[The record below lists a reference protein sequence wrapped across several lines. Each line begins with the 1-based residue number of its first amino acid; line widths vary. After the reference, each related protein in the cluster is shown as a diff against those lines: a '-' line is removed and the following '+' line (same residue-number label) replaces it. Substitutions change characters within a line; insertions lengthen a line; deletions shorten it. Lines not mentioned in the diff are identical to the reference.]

1 MSLAT
6 QTRKLLGWALP
17 LALAGAAA
25 LAVGA
30 QTSRSVRGIVC
41 DQDGTPLKGAVV
53 QIENTRTLLIRSYV
67 SQDDGAYQFHGL
79 DPNADYKLRATYHR
93 VSSPVKT
100 LSMFDDRPVAF
111 INIRIEL
118 K

>member
-6 QTRKLLGWALP
+6 QIRRIRNWAWP
-17 LALAGAAA
+17 LALICVAA
-25 LAVGA
+25 LALNA
-30 QTSRSVRGIVC
+30 QTARSVRGIVY

-53 QIENTRTLLIRSYV
+53 QIENTRTLVIRSYI

-79 DPNADYKLRATYHR
+79 DPNVDYKLRATYHR
-93 VSSPVKT
+93 VSSSVKT
-100 LSMFDDRPVAF
+100 LSMFNERPIAF
-111 INIRIEL
+111 INIFIEL